1 MEKRTTIIDYLG
13 QVLSLFGFSMLFMAV
28 TVMLVGED
36 TKSYVLFSLGNKGIA
51 VGVMFQFLLLSA
63 VIIFLK
69 YVFFTEW
76 LIKKMSVVKRT
87 IMMGAVVFII
97 SSVFF
102 ILFQWFPI
110 TLWQA
115 WIRFFICFIICFIVS
130 ILSTAVKNY
139 LENKKL
145 KDGLNRLQEQWGKKD
160 EK

>member
-1 MEKRTTIIDYLG
+1 METRKTIIDYLG

-28 TVMLVGED
+28 TTRLIGED
-36 TKSYVLFSLGNKGIA
+36 TKSYILFSLGSKGIS

-63 VIIFLK
+63 VIIFIK
-69 YVFFTEW
+69 YVFFTDW
-76 LIKKMSVVKRT
+76 LIKTMSVVKRT
-87 IMMGAVVFII
+87 IMMGIVVFII
-97 SSVFF
+97 SSIFF

-115 WIRFFICFIICFIVS
+115 WIRFFICFILCFIAS
-130 ILSTAVKNY
+130 ILITTVKNY

-145 KDGLNRLQEQWGKKD
+145 KDGLDRLQEQWGEKD